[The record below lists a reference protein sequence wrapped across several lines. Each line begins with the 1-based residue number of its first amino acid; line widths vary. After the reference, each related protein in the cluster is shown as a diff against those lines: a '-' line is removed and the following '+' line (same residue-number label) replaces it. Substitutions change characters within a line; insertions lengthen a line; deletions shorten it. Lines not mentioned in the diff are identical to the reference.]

1 MNPGAGNSVPTNEF
15 GSLEWSRVHR
25 VSRLLQFVCGFKLT
39 RYDFQI
45 GARLHLTAALALVG
59 WYLLGPPLLRGQ
71 DRKLH
76 IQENVPL
83 SHWEI
88 MEFADTEQTC
98 ELLRGPGKR
107 LGPVLS
113 AQKAASICIANDDPR
128 LKSK

>member
-15 GSLEWSRVHR
+15 GSLAWSRVHR

-39 RYDFQI
+39 GHDFQI
-45 GARLHLTAALALVG
+45 AARLQLTAALALVG

-71 DRKLH
+71 DGKLH
-76 IQENVPL
+76 VQKNVPL

-88 MEFADTEQTC
+88 MRFADSEQTC
-98 ELLRGPGKR
+98 KLLRSIHA
-107 LGPVLS
+107 GPVLS
-113 AQKAASICIANDDPR
+113 DQQAASICIANDDPR